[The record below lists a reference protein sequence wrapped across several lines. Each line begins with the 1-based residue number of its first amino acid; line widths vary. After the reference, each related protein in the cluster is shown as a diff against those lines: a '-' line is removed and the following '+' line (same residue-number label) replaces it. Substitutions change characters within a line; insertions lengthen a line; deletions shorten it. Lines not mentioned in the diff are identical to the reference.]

1 VQAHEGDIDLVAA
14 HTLRLTAGVK
24 LVLQAPEVEVISQGA
39 ATRWDVGAICAQ
51 ARGAYVIRSATFSHG
66 GAGDGVPEG
75 VKVPG
80 ADLKFDQQVVMR
92 WSGSNEPMANQ
103 RYRVRTAS
111 GMTFEGVTDA
121 NGLTQRFALAEPY
134 ESYTVEPLQG

>member
-39 ATRWDVGAICAQ
+39 ATRWGGGAICEQ

-66 GAGDGVPEG
+66 GAGDGVPDG

-80 ADLKFDQQVVMR
+80 EDLKFDQHIVLVDACTDLPVAGRRCRIHVEDGQVI
-92 WSGSNEPMANQ
+92 EAI
-103 RYRVRTAS
+103 
-111 GMTFEGVTDA
+111 TDA
-121 NGLTQRFALAEPY
+121 QGKVPVFRSTMAYAR
-134 ESYTVEPLQG
+134 YTVEILD